1 MRRVRVAPALFTL
14 LATATLAS
22 AAGKPMP
29 PGDRA
34 WTAPDLD
41 RYPVASI
48 AMLPPVT
55 YDGNAEARN
64 LVEQAVGTALKA
76 SGHRWVSPFLVHD
89 ALLKNG
95 GDSLAKALNAQLLKD
110 ARLDSLV
117 APGLSRLLRARA
129 LLTVRVDEMER
140 RELESDQS
148 GRPSTS
154 IQLRAALVDSTG
166 RLLWTLSSSETME
179 GPQQEPG
186 SAVIGVKESGLNNT
200 PIGVVSP
207 APTFQEVLAKMCVRW
222 MGAFPKRAAP
232 DSSGTA
238 K

>member
-1 MRRVRVAPALFTL
+1 
-14 LATATLAS
+14 
-22 AAGKPMP
+22 
-29 PGDRA
+29 
-34 WTAPDLD
+34 
-41 RYPVASI
+41 
-48 AMLPPVT
+48 MLPPVT